1 MTAERDPEF
10 DAISEKE
17 IFLEA
22 RDRLKICLDA
32 ENDNR
37 NEAKEDILFREGDH
51 DVHWDSPGVTTMSEA
66 EPELVINLTDA
77 LCQRVEN
84 NMLEQQ
90 RAGKAHPV
98 GDGAAVEIAE
108 VINGIGRHVE
118 VRSEAEVAYAQASKS
133 AITNGWGYFRL
144 VAEWVHPKSFQK
156 DLRIIPIRNVFT
168 VYMDPGSV
176 MPSGSDQGWNII
188 STLMKRTE
196 YKRRYPRAENANWN
210 EGSRDTSVHDW
221 ENKEEIR
228 LAEYFRIVEIS
239 QDLYL
244 VRGQGKEY
252 TLWQSEMPRA
262 PGERFDVDTA
272 AAILAEMGLK
282 IEGERESAKRDVQW
296 FRLNGRKIVE
306 REQLPGQWIP
316 VFRVQGNVADVDGK
330 VIRRGMVRGLKDPQR
345 MVDYGETAK
354 IKRLGLA
361 PKAPWIA
368 AEGQLDGHPEWDS
381 ANTQSYAVLTYKPT
395 TVEGS
400 QGSILVPP
408 PQRQPPAQIEA
419 GFTEFVQGMRTNLLA
434 VAGMPNEPGADKQGQ
449 VVSGIALDKRQL
461 LSDQS
466 HVQYAKGTTWAIA
479 QCWRVMVEWIPH
491 YFNDPGRVQRIIGED
506 STPKLVTL
514 RAADPNDPLGKVLN
528 DLSVGRYDVVM
539 DTGPSFETKRQ
550 EGAENLLEMLKIQAL
565 AEIIAKT
572 APDLVFR
579 SIDHPYMQ
587 QLADRLMAQTP
598 DGLKQIL
605 EGLPERARNI
615 VLALSKENAN
625 LKQALEQAQVEIKT
639 GLQKEHIKA
648 VVKAHDVE
656 VSNETK
662 RHDTEIHAHTELTR
676 EAMRGH
682 TALAVEEIK
691 AGASLLNTH
700 TEAKYHKEEA
710 ERMIEQAHTAEST

>member
-1 MTAERDPEF
+1 MTTERDPEF
-10 DAISEKE
+10 DAITEEE

-98 GDGAAVEIAE
+98 GDGADVDRAEI
-108 VINGIGRHVE
+108 INGIGRHVE

-144 VAEWVHPKSFQK
+144 IAEWVSPKSFQK

-168 VYMDPGSV
+168 VYMDPASV
-176 MPSGSDQGWNII
+176 MPSGSDQGWCII
-188 STLMKRTE
+188 SVTMKRTE

-228 LAEYFRIVEIS
+228 LAEYFRIREKS
-239 QDLYL
+239 EDLYL
-244 VRGQGKEY
+244 IRDKLSGQTKEFY
-252 TLWQSEMPRA
+252 KSELPETIPEEWEIIA
-262 PGERFDVDTA
+262 
-272 AAILAEMGLK
+272 
-282 IEGERESAKRDVQW
+282 ERESVRRTVEW
-296 FRLNGRKIVE
+296 FRLNGRKVVE

-330 VIRRGMVRGLKDPQR
+330 VYRRGMVRGLKDPQR

-368 AEGQLDGHPEWDS
+368 AEGQLDGHPEWDN

-598 DGLKQIL
+598 DGLQQIL
-605 EGLPERARNI
+605 EQLPERARNI

-625 LKQALEQAQVEIKT
+625 LQQALEQAQVEIKT

-656 VSNETK
+656 ESNKTK
-662 RHDTEIHAHTELTR
+662 RFDTQVRA
-676 EAMRGH
+676 H

-691 AGASLLNTH
+691 AGASLMNTH
-700 TEAKYHKEEA
+700 VEAEHHRREA
-710 ERMIEQAHTAEST
+710 ERMIDQAETAESTQ

>member
-1 MTAERDPEF
+1 MTTERDPEF
-10 DAISEKE
+10 DAITEE
-17 IFLEA
+17 DIFAEA

-37 NEAKEDILFREGDH
+37 SQAKEDILFREGDH
-51 DVHWDSPGVTTMSEA
+51 DTHWDSPGVTTVSEQ

-98 GDGAAVEIAE
+98 GDGADVDRAEI
-108 VINGIGRHVE
+108 INGIGRHVE

-144 VAEWVHPKSFQK
+144 IAEWVHPKSFQK

-168 VYMDPGSV
+168 VYMDPASV
-176 MPSGSDQGWNII
+176 MPSGSDQGWCII
-188 STLMKRTE
+188 SVMLKRTE
-196 YKRRYPRAENANWN
+196 YKRRYPRAENAQWN

-228 LAEYFRIVEIS
+228 LAEYFRIREKGET
-239 QDLYL
+239 LYL
-244 VRGQGKEY
+244 VRDKLTGQTQSLYASELPE
-252 TLWQSEMPRA
+252 TLPAEWEILD
-262 PGERFDVDTA
+262 ERDSMRRTV
-272 AAILAEMGLK
+272 E
-282 IEGERESAKRDVQW
+282 W
-296 FRLNGRKIVE
+296 FRLNGRKVVE

-330 VIRRGMVRGLKDPQR
+330 VIRRGMVRNLKDPQR
-345 MVDYGETAK
+345 MVDYGETSK

-368 AEGQLDGHPEWDS
+368 AEGQLDGHPEWDT
-381 ANTQSYAVLTYKPT
+381 ANVETFSTLTYKPV

-514 RAADPNDPLGKVLN
+514 NAADPNDALGKVLN

-598 DGLKQIL
+598 EGLQQIM
-605 EGLPERARNI
+605 EQLPERARNI

-625 LKQALEQAQVEIKT
+625 LQQALQQAQMELKT
-639 GLQKEHIKA
+639 GLAKEHLKA
-648 VVKAHDVE
+648 TVKAHDVQ

-662 RHDTEIHAHTELTR
+662 RHDTEVRAETARFDTLANVHK
-676 EAMRGH
+676 
-682 TALAVEEIK
+682 ALAVEEIK
-691 AGASLLNTH
+691 AGASLMNTH
-700 TEAKYHKEEA
+700 AEA
-710 ERMIEQAHTAEST
+710 EHHRREAEMMIENADRTEQGAA

>member
-1 MTAERDPEF
+1 MTTERDPDF
-10 DAISEKE
+10 DAISPAD
-17 IFLEA
+17 IFEEA
-22 RDRLKICLDA
+22 RDRLETCLTS
-32 ENDNR
+32 ETENR
-37 NEAKEDILFREGDH
+37 NEAKEDILFREGVH

-66 EPELVINLTDA
+66 QPELVINLTDA

-98 GDGAAVEIAE
+98 GDGGDIEIAE
-108 VINGIGRHVE
+108 IINGIGRHVE

-144 VAEWVHPKSFQK
+144 IAEWVSPKSFQK
-156 DLRIIPIRNVFT
+156 DLRILPIRNVFT
-168 VYMDPGSV
+168 VYMDPASI
-176 MPSGSDQGWNII
+176 MPSGSDQGWCIV
-188 STLMKRTE
+188 SQLMKRTE
-196 YKRRYPRAENANWN
+196 YKRRYPRAENVDWM
-210 EGSRDTSVHDW
+210 EGTRDYSVHSW

-228 LAEYFRIVEIS
+228 LAEYFRIREKEEKLWGLRNAQTGQELALFDSELPEI
-239 QDLYL
+239 L
-244 VRGQGKEY
+244 
-252 TLWQSEMPRA
+252 P
-262 PGERFDVDTA
+262 PGWT
-272 AAILAEMGLK
+272 
-282 IEGERESAKRDVQW
+282 IEGDRDSVRRAVEW
-296 FRLNGRKIVE
+296 FRLNGQKVIQ

-316 VFRVQGNVADVDGK
+316 IFRVEGNTADVDGK
-330 VIRRGMVRGLKDPQR
+330 VIRRGMVRNLKDPQR

-368 AEGQLDGHPEWDS
+368 AEGQLDGHPEWDN
-381 ANTQSYAVLTYKPT
+381 ANTETYSVLTYKPI

-400 QGSILVPP
+400 QGSLVVPP
-408 PQRQPPAQIEA
+408 PQRQPPPQIEA
-419 GFTEFVQGMRTNLLA
+419 GFAEFVQGMRTNLLA

-449 VVSGIALDKRQL
+449 VVSGIALDKRSL

-479 QCWRVMVEWIPH
+479 QCWRVMVEWIPV

-506 STPKLVTL
+506 STPKLITL
-514 RAADPNDPLGKVLN
+514 NKMDPALGKVLN

-550 EGAENLLEMLKIQAL
+550 EGAENLLEMLKVQAL

-587 QLADRLMAQTP
+587 ELADRLMAQTP
-598 DGLKQIL
+598 DGLKQIMDQ
-605 EGLPERARNI
+605 LPERARNI
-615 VLALSKENAN
+615 ILAMSKQISN
-625 LKQALEQAQVEIKT
+625 LQQALQQAQVELKT
-639 GLQKEHIKA
+639 GLAKEHLKA
-648 VVKAHDVE
+648 AVKAHDVE
-656 VSNETK
+656 ESNKTK
-662 RHDTEIHAHTELTR
+662 RHDTEVRAQTTLAV
-676 EAMRGH
+676 EAMSGH

-700 TEAKYHKEEA
+700 VEA
-710 ERMIEQAHTAEST
+710 EHQKHAAQQMLEHAETAESTP